1 MAEEKKAQ
9 QTPARP
15 AAKPDRT
22 AAKPKESYSLYSE
35 SGRKLKSG
43 VPRAEAVAEKDRR
56 KHQES
61 KNSTLQPD

>member
-1 MAEEKKAQ
+1 MAEPTKETSA
-9 QTPARP
+9 ARP

-22 AAKPKESYSLYSE
+22 AARPKESYSLYDAA

-56 KHQES
+56 KHEES
-61 KNSTLQPD
+61 KNSVLQPD